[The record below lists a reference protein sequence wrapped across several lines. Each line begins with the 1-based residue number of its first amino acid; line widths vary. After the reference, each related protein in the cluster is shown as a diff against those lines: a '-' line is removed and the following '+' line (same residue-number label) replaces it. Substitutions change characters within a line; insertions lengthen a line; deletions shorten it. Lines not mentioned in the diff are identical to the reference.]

1 MWKKCLLLI
10 VVINYTKSNAEYLM
24 NKIYRKWQP
33 EDIEFIEKNY
43 IQMTDQNIA
52 ITLSKI
58 TGYNITVDMI
68 RRQRRKLNLSRPKGR
83 PAKK

>member
-1 MWKKCLLLI
+1 
-10 VVINYTKSNAEYLM
+10 M

-83 PAKK
+83 PTKR

>member
-1 MWKKCLLLI
+1 
-10 VVINYTKSNAEYLM
+10 M

>member
-1 MWKKCLLLI
+1 
-10 VVINYTKSNAEYLM
+10 M

-43 IQMTDQNIA
+43 TQMTDQDIA

-58 TGYNITVDMI
+58 TGYNISVDMI